1 MMRVASL
8 GSGSEG
14 NALVVSVPGTTI
26 LLDCG
31 FSLAE
36 TTRRLARLDLH
47 PQQLDAILVTHEHTD
62 HISGVASLARRYH
75 LPVHAS
81 HGTLSALTQ
90 RLNQS
95 QCVALTSDRPYTLGA
110 LRIEP
115 FAVPHD
121 AREPLQYVVGD
132 GQRRLGVLTDVG
144 CTTPHIQDI
153 LSGCDG
159 LILETNHDPDLLEQG
174 PYPATLKARV
184 RGRFG
189 HLANHQA
196 AQLLASLDRSRL
208 QWVAA
213 AHLSQRNNTPQHAR
227 QALAAVLACPA
238 GDIPVLDQQLGLP
251 WRTLEDL
258 LPGLATPG

>member
-1 MMRVASL
+1 MIRVASL

-14 NALVVSVPGTTI
+14 NALVVCVPGTTI

-36 TTRRLARLDLH
+36 TTRRLARLGLQ

-62 HISGVASLARRYH
+62 HISGVASLARRYQ

-81 HGTLSALTQ
+81 YGTLSALAE
-90 RLNQS
+90 RLAQS

-110 LRIEP
+110 LLIEP

-132 GQRRLGVLTDVG
+132 GHQRLGVLTDVG
-144 CTTPHIQDI
+144 CTTPHIQDM

-159 LILETNHDPDLLEQG
+159 LILETNHDADLLERG
-174 PYPATLKARV
+174 PYPAGLKARV

-189 HLANHQA
+189 HLANEQA

-213 AHLSQRNNTPQHAR
+213 AHLSQRNNTPDHAR
-227 QALAAVLACPA
+227 QALASVMACAPEM
-238 GDIPVLDQQLGLP
+238 IPVVDQQEGLG
-251 WRTLEDL
+251 WKTLGE
-258 LPGLATPG
+258 PAATPLPQ